1 MARKSRKPR
10 EPSVIRK
17 VITVLYEDAK
27 RKKALRLLARQ
38 SWSLDFLSMALV
50 KAGQHLGEGIAI
62 AIENRDGTR
71 ITLTYD
77 AARKS
82 RAVQDMDDS
91 VFMHLDDDLAVERFI
106 RENSRR

>member
-1 MARKSRKPR
+1 MSARKRKSR

-17 VITVLYEDAK
+17 VIAVLWEDAK
-27 RKKALRLLARQ
+27 RKRALRLLARQ

-62 AIENRDGTR
+62 AIENRDGTK

-77 AARKS
+77 AATRS